1 MCAEE
6 KNYVMRVIGMNSITE
21 QEIDILA
28 RYIFSISGIH
38 LDRSKG
44 YLLEARLKPLLAA
57 HGLKNYNDLYR
68 QAIDITDD
76 SLKKDIIDAITTNET
91 FFFRDNT
98 PFDLLKNK
106 IIPDLIDRR
115 SSLYKT
121 KIPIRIWSAACSTGQ
136 EVYSIAITLL
146 EMLPNPERFDI
157 SILGTDISSQA
168 VSRASY
174 GKYDLF
180 EIERG
185 LPPAYRKK
193 YFTAT
198 GREWR
203 IKDEVR
209 HLAQFKK
216 INLLGQLAGLGKFD
230 VVFCRN
236 VAIYFDMPNK
246 IKLFRK
252 IAEILLPGG
261 ALIVGGSESL
271 TGLNTNFEVQ
281 HYLRGNYYTV
291 KGNQA
296 VVEENEPAP
305 HFPLPSFPHP
315 PPPEGPLSF
324 PGTRNHIPAAQEKT
338 DQAAQTKASKLP
350 AQPAPDIAP
359 STSIAVKPPPSK
371 KQPHAGTA
379 EKFIMTPAPASSPA
393 SLNGTLRQKTQ
404 SGKKPSLLEELAVK
418 KHDAGLLVA
427 AAGKDAGKEK
437 KSLLESISQKQ
448 KERKRQ
454 EEATEEG
461 ESA

>member
-1 MCAEE
+1 
-6 KNYVMRVIGMNSITE
+6 MRVVGMNSITE

-44 YLLEARLKPLLAA
+44 YLLETRLKPLLAS

-68 QAIDITDD
+68 QAIDTNDD

-115 SSLYKT
+115 SPLYQT

-157 SILGTDISSQA
+157 SILGTDISSRA

-185 LPPAYRKK
+185 LPPAYRNK

-198 GREWR
+198 GKEWR

-209 HLAQFKK
+209 LLAQFKK

-291 KGNQA
+291 KGNQV
-296 VVEENEPAP
+296 VVEESKPIP

-315 PPPEGPLSF
+315 PPPKVPSSF
-324 PGTRNHIPAAQEKT
+324 PVIKNHIPTVPVKPE
-338 DQAAQTKASKLP
+338 QAAQIKANKIP
-350 AQPAPDIAP
+350 AQPAPDISPA
-359 STSIAVKPPPSK
+359 TSFAVKPPPSK
-371 KQPHAGTA
+371 KQPHAKTA
-379 EKFIMTPAPASSPA
+379 EKFIMTQTSSPA

-404 SGKKPSLLEELAVK
+404 SGKKPSLLEELAAK

-427 AAGKDAGKEK
+427 ADGKDAGKEK

-448 KERKRQ
+448 KEKKRQ